1 MEEKKLNI
9 ELTEEETAKV
19 TGGMAGLN
27 EYDEQMLVTRGG
39 ENYAKDVLDEVPP
52 GSSAIVLFDE

>member
-1 MEEKKLNI
+1 MEEKKLKT

-19 TGGMAGLN
+19 TGGTRPTQ
-27 EYDEQMLVTRGG
+27 EFDEQMLARGG
-39 ENYAKDVLDEVPP
+39 KSYAKDLLDNVPP